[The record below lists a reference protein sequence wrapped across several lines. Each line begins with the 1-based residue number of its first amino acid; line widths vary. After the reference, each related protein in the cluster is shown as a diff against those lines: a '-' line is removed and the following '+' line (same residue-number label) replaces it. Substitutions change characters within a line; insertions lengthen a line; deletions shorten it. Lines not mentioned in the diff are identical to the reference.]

1 MKQQPPEPKGSGGCF
16 LQSGRCS
23 LFENLCFFSL
33 RAEVSKHADK
43 TKAIAKFLAIALV
56 FALHLWY
63 IMYKYEDR
71 RLFEKVE
78 VSQQSPKEAQ
88 LLALPL
94 QMVIHFRMFI

>member
-1 MKQQPPEPKGSGGCF
+1 MEGEGEE
-16 LQSGRCS
+16 LR
-23 LFENLCFFSL
+23 LFRALLGNLCFFSL

-63 IMYKYEDR
+63 IMQKDEDR

-78 VSQQSPKEAQ
+78 VFKQRAPAELQKTAPGTVSQC
-88 LLALPL
+88 LLRRL
-94 QMVIHFRMFI
+94 FKN